1 MVCSTGTV
9 KATEKI
15 AVGGELNEDLE
26 KAQLNGLSL

>member
-26 KAQLNGLSL
+26 KALQEFVSI